1 MIVKVMYMV
10 KRDSFYGHNL
20 PMISFKEAS
29 VDQIGTKKL
38 ILEHTPD
45 LGLCYNCRKP
55 IKEEFTYLTEGE
67 TYLLLFCTIKC
78 EETYSLIELL
88 IL

>member
-20 PMISFKEAS
+20 PMLSFKEAS
-29 VDQIGTKKL
+29 EDNDGTKKL

-45 LGLCYNCRKP
+45 LGLCYNCRKAV
-55 IKEEFTYLTEGE
+55 KEEFTYLTEGK
-67 TYLLLFCTIKC
+67 TYLLLFCTIRC
-78 EETYSLIELL
+78 EQIYKARKP
-88 IL
+88 

>member
-10 KRDSFYGHNL
+10 KRDGFYSHNL

-29 VDQIGTKKL
+29 EDNDGTKKL

-45 LGLCYNCRKP
+45 LGLCYNCRKAV
-55 IKEEFTYLTEGE
+55 KEDFTYLTEDK
-67 TYLLLFCTIKC
+67 TYLLLFCNIRC
-78 EETYSLIELL
+78 EETYSLKELL